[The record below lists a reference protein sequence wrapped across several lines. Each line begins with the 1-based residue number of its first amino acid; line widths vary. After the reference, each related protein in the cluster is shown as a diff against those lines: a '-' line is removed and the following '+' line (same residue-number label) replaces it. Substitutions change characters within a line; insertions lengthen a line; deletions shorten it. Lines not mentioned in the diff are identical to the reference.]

1 MYLEFCV
8 SLCCGLILSL
18 LLVGVPARSLNKVIT
33 YSSIYRNHRNSNLDL
48 YSLHEIVRIPTFAGD
63 NRVHW
68 TCRCHSHCSRKY
80 YHHLYR
86 GHRFLLVR
94 NLGYNISDRLRNL
107 MPSTV
112 RMRRLEATALYGERP
127 YCTRSRCKGG
137 TTRLWGVMGSYGR
150 ELWEQRNK
158 QPVKIHGGVVGI

>member
-1 MYLEFCV
+1 MPGHSNGLFYSRH
-8 SLCCGLILSL
+8 SLRRRLGILSL
-18 LLVGVPARSLNKVIT
+18 GYIR
-33 YSSIYRNHRNSNLDL
+33 SSIYRNHRNSNLDL

-137 TTRLWGVMGSYGR
+137 TTRLWGVMEGNYGS
-150 ELWEQRNK
+150 K
-158 QPVKIHGGVVGI
+158 GISNP